1 MHFFVYLLSLLLVA
15 FSADGLGL
23 PQESM
28 CGAKPCNK
36 AAEDSRI
43 NKRAVSNTAAATTAV
58 NNTMTATIPTV
69 RTDLPMGGCGW
80 WCRARKRHISET
92 NISDEASAFSPS
104 RQATTDNTP
113 NTTRPVHSPSCGW
126 WCRANKRQIN
136 RTKIRVKASTKRQI
150 DLTASEASQSS

>member
-23 PQESM
+23 PQESR
-28 CGAKPCNK
+28 CSTKPCKK

-43 NKRAVSNTAAATTAV
+43 NERAVSNTAAATTAV

-69 RTDLPMGGCGW
+69 RTDTPMGGCGW
-80 WCRARKRHISET
+80 WCQAKKRHISET

-104 RQATTDNTP
+104 RQATTDNTL
-113 NTTRPVHSPSCGW
+113 NTTRLELSPICGW

-150 DLTASEASQSS
+150 DLTASEASQST

>member
-23 PQESM
+23 PQESR
-28 CGAKPCNK
+28 CGTKPCKK

-43 NKRAVSNTAAATTAV
+43 NERAVSNTAAATAAV

-69 RTDLPMGGCGW
+69 RTNLPMGGCGW
-80 WCRARKRHISET
+80 WCRDKKRHISET

-104 RQATTDNTP
+104 LQARTDNTP
-113 NTTRPVHSPSCGW
+113 NTGPNKSVSCSW
-126 WCRANKRQIN
+126 WCGHPR
-136 RTKIRVKASTKRQI
+136 KASTKRQI